1 MSSVRA
7 AEFCSTEE
15 QGDADQSRRP
25 LESAESAPCT
35 KLSGGQESNY
45 LSLAR

>member
-1 MSSVRA
+1 MSLVRA
-7 AEFCSTEE
+7 ADFCSTAE

-35 KLSGGQESNY
+35 KLSVGQESNY
-45 LSLAR
+45 PSLAR